1 MNRSPSVRCEET
13 QSLLQRQQFTPEGRN
28 GGNCG
33 AAKPSKRDPQQY
45 RETRLATFA
54 QPLQSTFLLGKVFLV
69 AVLATAATLAA
80 ASPDSAGALR
90 ERHARLAPEI
100 EQSPFKRP
108 LVVQSSDA
116 GNTLQGSV
124 DAVMPQ
130 PYARAREHLQQPG
143 ALCEILMLQV
153 NTKQCV
159 VNGQELVVHIGRK
172 NDQPLDEAY
181 RVAFTL
187 QPQASSGEHMSV
199 LLSAA
204 SGPFSTRDFRIQLQ
218 AIPLDGGQ
226 RTYLH
231 LGYSYG
237 MGMAAKLAM
246 QGYFA
251 TAGAGKVGF
260 TRTGGGNDNSAY
272 IGGMRGAIER
282 NTMRYYLAIEAYLA
296 SLSAPPAQ
304 QRAQRLERWFSATE
318 QYARQLH
325 EVERGEYL
333 AMKQREFRRLG
344 A

>member
-1 MNRSPSVRCEET
+1 M
-13 QSLLQRQQFTPEGRN
+13 
-28 GGNCG
+28 
-33 AAKPSKRDPQQY
+33 
-45 RETRLATFA
+45 
-54 QPLQSTFLLGKVFLV
+54 FLLGRSLLV
-69 AVLATAATLAA
+69 TALAALAA
-80 ASPDSAGALR
+80 AAHAAPESAQALR
-90 ERHARLAPEI
+90 ERHAQLAAQM
-100 EQSPFKRP
+100 EQSPFQRP
-108 LVVQSSDA
+108 LVVQSSDG
-116 GNTLQGSV
+116 GNALSGSV

-130 PYARAREHLQQPG
+130 PFALAREHLQQPG

-172 NDQPLDEAY
+172 NDQPLEDAY
-181 RVAFTL
+181 RVAFNL
-187 QPQASSGEHMSV
+187 KPLASTDDYMS
-199 LLSAA
+199 LRLGAD

-218 AIPLDGGQ
+218 AIPLDGGK

-260 TRTGGGNDNSAY
+260 TRTGGDAY

-296 SLSAPPAQ
+296 SLAAPAPQ

>member
-1 MNRSPSVRCEET
+1 MAP
-13 QSLLQRQQFTPEGRN
+13 
-28 GGNCG
+28 
-33 AAKPSKRDPQQY
+33 
-45 RETRLATFA
+45 FA
-54 QPLQSTFLLGKVFLV
+54 QPLQSTFLLGKHLLV
-69 AVLATAATLAA
+69 TALAA
-80 ASPDSAGALR
+80 IATVAHAAPESAQALR
-90 ERHARLAPEI
+90 ERHAQLAAQI
-100 EQSPFKRP
+100 EQSPFQRP
-108 LVVQSSDA
+108 LVVQSSDG
-116 GNTLQGSV
+116 GNALSGSV

-130 PYARAREHLQQPG
+130 PFALAREHLQQPA

-172 NDQPLDEAY
+172 NDQPLEDAY
-181 RVAFTL
+181 RVAFNL
-187 QPQASSGEHMSV
+187 KPQASADDYMS
-199 LLSAA
+199 LRLGAD

-218 AIPLDGGQ
+218 AIPLDGGK

-251 TAGAGKVGF
+251 TAGASKVGF
-260 TRTGGGNDNSAY
+260 TRTGVDNY

-296 SLSAPPAQ
+296 SLAAPASQ
-304 QRAQRLERWFSATE
+304 QRAQRLERWFNATE

>member
-1 MNRSPSVRCEET
+1 MAP
-13 QSLLQRQQFTPEGRN
+13 
-28 GGNCG
+28 
-33 AAKPSKRDPQQY
+33 
-45 RETRLATFA
+45 FA
-54 QPLQSTFLLGKVFLV
+54 QPLQSTFLLGKAFLV
-69 AVLATAATLAA
+69 AVLATGAALSASRAHAA
-80 ASPDSAGALR
+80 PESAHALR
-90 ERHARLAPEI
+90 ERHAQLAPQI

-108 LVVQSSDA
+108 LVVQSSEN
-116 GNTLQGSV
+116 GNALGGSV

-130 PYARAREHLQQPG
+130 PYALAREHLQRPE

-159 VNGQELVVHIGRK
+159 INGRELVVHIGRK
-172 NDQPLDEAY
+172 NDQPVEDAY
-181 RVAFTL
+181 RVSFTVKPQVSSDEYMSL
-187 QPQASSGEHMSV
+187 QLGADT
-199 LLSAA
+199 
-204 SGPFSTRDFRIQLQ
+204 GPFSTRDFRIQLQ

-260 TRTGGGNDNSAY
+260 TRTSGDAL
-272 IGGMRGAIER
+272 IGGMRGAVER

-304 QRAQRLERWFSATE
+304 QRTQRLERWFSATE

-325 EVERGEYL
+325 EVERTEYL
-333 AMKQREFRRLG
+333 AMKQREFRRIG

>member
-1 MNRSPSVRCEET
+1 MA
-13 QSLLQRQQFTPEGRN
+13 L
-28 GGNCG
+28 
-33 AAKPSKRDPQQY
+33 
-45 RETRLATFA
+45 FA
-54 QPLQSTFLLGKVFLV
+54 QPLQSTFLLSRVFLV
-69 AVLATAATLAA
+69 AVLATSAALAHA
-80 ASPDSAGALR
+80 GPESAHALR
-90 ERHARLAPEI
+90 ERHAQLATQI
-100 EQSPFKRP
+100 ERSPFKRP
-108 LVVQSSDA
+108 LVVQSSEA
-116 GNTLQGSV
+116 GNALSGSV

-130 PYARAREHLQQPG
+130 PYALAREHLQQPG

-159 VNGQELVVHIGRK
+159 VNGRELVVHIGRK

-181 RVAFTL
+181 RVAFTV
-187 QPQASSGEHMSV
+187 QPQASSDEHMGL
-199 LLSAA
+199 LLSAD
-204 SGPFSTRDFRIQLQ
+204 SGPFSTRDFRIRLQ

-251 TAGAGKVGF
+251 TAGASKVGF
-260 TRTGGGNDNSAY
+260 TRTGDAY

-296 SLSAPPAQ
+296 SLSAPAPQ
-304 QRAQRLERWFSATE
+304 QRKERLERWFNATE

-325 EVERGEYL
+325 EVERNEYL

>member
-1 MNRSPSVRCEET
+1 MGV
-13 QSLLQRQQFTPEGRN
+13 
-28 GGNCG
+28 
-33 AAKPSKRDPQQY
+33 
-45 RETRLATFA
+45 RLAYFA
-54 QPLQSTFLLGKVFLV
+54 QPLQSTFRPGKAFLS
-69 AVLATAATLAA
+69 AVLAVSTALAWAT
-80 ASPDSAGALR
+80 PESARTLH
-90 ERHARLAPEI
+90 ERHAQLASQI
-100 EQSPFKRP
+100 AQSPFQRP
-108 LVVQSSDA
+108 LVVQSSDS
-116 GNTLQGSV
+116 GNALSGSV

-130 PYARAREHLQQPG
+130 PYALAREHLQRPG

-159 VNGQELVVHIGRK
+159 ANGQELVVHIGRK
-172 NDQPLDEAY
+172 NDQPLEEAY
-181 RVAFTL
+181 RVAFML
-187 QPQASSGEHMSV
+187 QPQANTGEYMS
-199 LLSAA
+199 LQLGAD

-218 AIPLDGGQ
+218 AIPLDGGK

-237 MGMAAKLAM
+237 MGVAAKLAM

-260 TRTGGGNDNSAY
+260 TRRGDDY

-296 SLSAPPAQ
+296 SLASPATQ
-304 QRAQRLERWFSATE
+304 QRKERLERWFSATE

-325 EVERGEYL
+325 EVERADYL
-333 AMKQREFRRLG
+333 AMKQREFGRLG

>member
-1 MNRSPSVRCEET
+1 M
-13 QSLLQRQQFTPEGRN
+13 
-28 GGNCG
+28 
-33 AAKPSKRDPQQY
+33 
-45 RETRLATFA
+45 ATFA
-54 QPLQSTFLLGKVFLV
+54 QPLQSTFLLSRLFLV
-69 AVLATAATLAA
+69 AVLATCAALAHA
-80 ASPDSAGALR
+80 GPESALALR
-90 ERHARLAPEI
+90 ERHAQLAPQI
-100 EQSPFKRP
+100 AQSPFKRP
-108 LVVQSSDA
+108 LVVQSSEN
-116 GNTLQGSV
+116 GNALSGSV

-130 PYARAREHLQQPG
+130 PYVLAREHLQKPE
-143 ALCEILMLQV
+143 ALCEILMLQI

-172 NDQPLDEAY
+172 NDQPVEDAY
-181 RVAFTL
+181 RVAFTV
-187 QPQASSGEHMSV
+187 QPQASSSEYMS
-199 LLSAA
+199 LNLGA
-204 SGPFSTRDFRIQLQ
+204 STGPFSTRDFRIQLQ

-251 TAGAGKVGF
+251 TAGASKVGF
-260 TRTGGGNDNSAY
+260 TRTGGDAY

-296 SLSAPPAQ
+296 SLSAPAAQ
-304 QRAQRLERWFSATE
+304 QRTQRLERWFSATE

-325 EVERGEYL
+325 EVERADYL
-333 AMKQREFRRLG
+333 AMKQREFRRIG

>member
-1 MNRSPSVRCEET
+1 MAS
-13 QSLLQRQQFTPEGRN
+13 
-28 GGNCG
+28 
-33 AAKPSKRDPQQY
+33 
-45 RETRLATFA
+45 FA
-54 QPLQSTFLLGKVFLV
+54 QPLQSTFLLGRSFL
-69 AVLATAATLAA
+69 LAFLAA
-80 ASPDSAGALR
+80 AATWASASPESAGALR
-90 ERHARLAPEI
+90 ERHARLANEI
-100 EQSPFKRP
+100 EQSPFQRP

-130 PYARAREHLQQPG
+130 PYALAREHLQQPG

-159 VNGQELVVHIGRK
+159 ANGQELVVHIGRK

-187 QPQASSGEHMSV
+187 QPQASSGEHMSL

-204 SGPFSTRDFRIQLQ
+204 SGPFSTRDFRIRLQ
-218 AIPLDGGQ
+218 AIPLDGGK

-251 TAGAGKVGF
+251 TAGANKVGF
-260 TRTGGGNDNSAY
+260 TRTGNDAY

-304 QRAQRLERWFSATE
+304 QRALRMERWFNATE

-325 EVERGEYL
+325 EVERGDYL

>member
-1 MNRSPSVRCEET
+1 
-13 QSLLQRQQFTPEGRN
+13 
-28 GGNCG
+28 
-33 AAKPSKRDPQQY
+33 
-45 RETRLATFA
+45 LATFA
-54 QPLQSTFLLGKVFLV
+54 QPLQSTFLLGRSFL
-69 AVLATAATLAA
+69 LALLAAAATLAS

-90 ERHARLAPEI
+90 ERHARLANEI

-159 VNGQELVVHIGRK
+159 VSGQELVVHIGRK

-187 QPQASSGEHMSV
+187 KPQASSGEHMSV

-251 TAGAGKVGF
+251 TAGANKVGF
-260 TRTGGGNDNSAY
+260 TRTGSDAY

-304 QRAQRLERWFSATE
+304 QRALRLERWFNATE

>member
-1 MNRSPSVRCEET
+1 
-13 QSLLQRQQFTPEGRN
+13 
-28 GGNCG
+28 
-33 AAKPSKRDPQQY
+33 
-45 RETRLATFA
+45 LATFA
-54 QPLQSTFLLGKVFLV
+54 QPLQSMFLLGKAL
-69 AVLATAATLAA
+69 LAA
-80 ASPDSAGALR
+80 AFAAGTTLAVAGPESAHALR
-90 ERHARLAPEI
+90 ERHAQLAPQI

-108 LVVQSSDA
+108 LVVQSSEV
-116 GNTLQGSV
+116 GNELRGSV

-130 PYARAREHLQQPG
+130 PFALAREHLQQPG

-153 NTKQCV
+153 NTKQCTV
-159 VNGQELVVHIGRK
+159 QGHELVVHIGRK
-172 NDQPLDEAY
+172 NDQPLEDAY

-187 QPQASSGEHMSV
+187 QPQASSDDYMS
-199 LLSAA
+199 LRLGAD

-218 AIPLDGGQ
+218 AIPLEGGK

-237 MGMAAKLAM
+237 MGLAAKLAM

-251 TAGAGKVGF
+251 TAGASKVGF
-260 TRTGGGNDNSAY
+260 TRTGGDY

-296 SLSAPPAQ
+296 SLAAPPAQ
-304 QRAQRLERWFSATE
+304 QRAQRLERWFNATE

-325 EVERGEYL
+325 EVDRAGYL
-333 AMKQREFRRLG
+333 AMKEREFRRLG

>member
-1 MNRSPSVRCEET
+1 MAP
-13 QSLLQRQQFTPEGRN
+13 
-28 GGNCG
+28 
-33 AAKPSKRDPQQY
+33 
-45 RETRLATFA
+45 FA
-54 QPLQSTFLLGKVFLV
+54 QPLQSTFLLGKQLLV
-69 AVLATAATLAA
+69 TALAA
-80 ASPDSAGALR
+80 IATVAHAAPESAQALR
-90 ERHARLAPEI
+90 ERHAQLAPQI
-100 EQSPFKRP
+100 EHSPFQRP
-108 LVVQSSDA
+108 LVVQSSDG
-116 GNTLQGSV
+116 GNALSGSV

-130 PYARAREHLQQPG
+130 PFALAREHLQQPG

-172 NDQPLDEAY
+172 NDQPLEDAY
-181 RVAFTL
+181 RVAFNL
-187 QPQASSGEHMSV
+187 KPQASADDYMS
-199 LLSAA
+199 LRLGAD

-218 AIPLDGGQ
+218 AIPLDGGK

-251 TAGAGKVGF
+251 TAGASKVGF
-260 TRTGGGNDNSAY
+260 TRTGGDAY

-296 SLSAPPAQ
+296 SLAAPASQ
-304 QRAQRLERWFSATE
+304 QRAQRLERWFNATE

>member
-1 MNRSPSVRCEET
+1 MAP
-13 QSLLQRQQFTPEGRN
+13 
-28 GGNCG
+28 
-33 AAKPSKRDPQQY
+33 
-45 RETRLATFA
+45 FA
-54 QPLQSTFLLGKVFLV
+54 QPLQSTFLLGKQLLV
-69 AVLATAATLAA
+69 TALAA
-80 ASPDSAGALR
+80 IATVAHAAPESAQAMR
-90 ERHARLAPEI
+90 ERHAQLAAQI
-100 EQSPFKRP
+100 EQSPFQRP
-108 LVVQSSDA
+108 LVVQSSDG
-116 GNTLQGSV
+116 GNALSGSV

-130 PYARAREHLQQPG
+130 PFALAREHLQQPG

-153 NTKQCV
+153 NTKQCL

-172 NDQPLDEAY
+172 NDQPLEDAY
-181 RVAFTL
+181 RVAFNL
-187 QPQASSGEHMSV
+187 KPQASTDDYMS
-199 LLSAA
+199 LRLGAD

-218 AIPLDGGQ
+218 AIPLDGGK

-251 TAGAGKVGF
+251 TAGASKVGF
-260 TRTGGGNDNSAY
+260 TRTGGDAY

-296 SLSAPPAQ
+296 SLAAPASQ

>member
-1 MNRSPSVRCEET
+1 MFLIGRH
-13 QSLLQRQQFTPEGRN
+13 LLVT
-28 GGNCG
+28 
-33 AAKPSKRDPQQY
+33 A
-45 RETRLATFA
+45 
-54 QPLQSTFLLGKVFLV
+54 LV
-69 AVLATAATLAA
+69 AVGAVAHAA
-80 ASPDSAGALR
+80 PESAQALR
-90 ERHARLAPEI
+90 ERHAQLAAQI
-100 EQSPFKRP
+100 EQSPFQRP
-108 LVVQSSDA
+108 LVVQSSDG
-116 GNTLQGSV
+116 GNALSGSV

-130 PYARAREHLQQPG
+130 PFALAREHLQQPG

-153 NTKQCV
+153 NTKQCI

-172 NDQPLDEAY
+172 NDQPLEDAY
-181 RVAFTL
+181 RVAFNL
-187 QPQASSGEHMSV
+187 KPQASTDDYMS
-199 LLSAA
+199 LRLGAD

-218 AIPLDGGQ
+218 AIPLDGGK

-251 TAGAGKVGF
+251 TAGASKVGF
-260 TRTGGGNDNSAY
+260 TRTGGDAY

-296 SLSAPPAQ
+296 SLAAPAPQ
-304 QRAQRLERWFSATE
+304 QRAQRLERWFNATE

-333 AMKQREFRRLG
+333 AMKLREFRRLG

>member
-1 MNRSPSVRCEET
+1 MA
-13 QSLLQRQQFTPEGRN
+13 QFAR
-28 GGNCG
+28 
-33 AAKPSKRDPQQY
+33 PQ
-45 RETRLATFA
+45 
-54 QPLQSTFLLGKVFLV
+54 QSTFPLGRALLAGLL
-69 AVLATAATLAA
+69 ALSATLATARTEPAQ
-80 ASPDSAGALR
+80 ALR
-90 ERHARLAPEI
+90 ERHGQLASQI

-116 GNTLQGSV
+116 GNALSGSV

-130 PYARAREHLQQPG
+130 PYALAREHLQQPE

-153 NTKQCV
+153 NTKQCA
-159 VNGQELVVHIGRK
+159 VNGRELVVHIGRK
-172 NDQPLDEAY
+172 NDQPIEEAY

-187 QPQASSGEHMSV
+187 TPQASSDDYMS
-199 LLSAA
+199 LQLGADT
-204 SGPFSTRDFRIQLQ
+204 GPFSTRDFRIQLQ
-218 AIPLDGGQ
+218 AIPLDGGK

-251 TAGAGKVGF
+251 TAGASKVGF
-260 TRTGGGNDNSAY
+260 TRTSGDAY

-304 QRAQRLERWFSATE
+304 QRAQRLERWFAATE

-325 EVERGEYL
+325 EVERSDYL
-333 AMKQREFRRLG
+333 AMKQREFRRQG

>member
-1 MNRSPSVRCEET
+1 MAP
-13 QSLLQRQQFTPEGRN
+13 
-28 GGNCG
+28 
-33 AAKPSKRDPQQY
+33 
-45 RETRLATFA
+45 FA
-54 QPLQSTFLLGKVFLV
+54 QPLQSMFLLGRHLLV
-69 AVLATAATLAA
+69 TALAA
-80 ASPDSAGALR
+80 LAAVAHAAPESAQALR
-90 ERHARLAPEI
+90 ERHAQLASQI
-100 EQSPFKRP
+100 EQSPFQRP
-108 LVVQSSDA
+108 LVVQSSDG
-116 GNTLQGSV
+116 GNALSGSV

-130 PYARAREHLQQPG
+130 PFSLAREHLQQPG

-153 NTKQCV
+153 NTKQCL

-172 NDQPLDEAY
+172 NDQPLEDAY

-187 QPQASSGEHMSV
+187 KPQASTDEYMS
-199 LLSAA
+199 LRLGADN
-204 SGPFSTRDFRIQLQ
+204 GPFSTRDFRIQLQ
-218 AIPLDGGQ
+218 AIPLDGGK

-251 TAGAGKVGF
+251 TAGASKVGF
-260 TRTGGGNDNSAY
+260 TRTGGDNY

-296 SLSAPPAQ
+296 SLAVPAPQ

>member
-1 MNRSPSVRCEET
+1 MFLHGRA
-13 QSLLQRQQFTPEGRN
+13 LL
-28 GGNCG
+28 
-33 AAKPSKRDPQQY
+33 
-45 RETRLATFA
+45 
-54 QPLQSTFLLGKVFLV
+54 V
-69 AVLATAATLAA
+69 TALAA
-80 ASPDSAGALR
+80 VAAAAHAAPESAQALR
-90 ERHARLAPEI
+90 ERHAQLAPQI
-100 EQSPFKRP
+100 EQSPFQRP
-108 LVVQSSDA
+108 LVVQSSDG
-116 GNTLQGSV
+116 GNALSGSV

-130 PYARAREHLQQPG
+130 PFALAREHLQQPG

-172 NDQPLDEAY
+172 NDQPLEDAY
-181 RVAFTL
+181 RVAFNL
-187 QPQASSGEHMSV
+187 KPQASTDDYMS
-199 LLSAA
+199 LRLGAD

-218 AIPLDGGQ
+218 AIPLDGGK

-251 TAGAGKVGF
+251 TAGASKVGF
-260 TRTGGGNDNSAY
+260 TRTGGDSY

-296 SLSAPPAQ
+296 SLAAPAPQ